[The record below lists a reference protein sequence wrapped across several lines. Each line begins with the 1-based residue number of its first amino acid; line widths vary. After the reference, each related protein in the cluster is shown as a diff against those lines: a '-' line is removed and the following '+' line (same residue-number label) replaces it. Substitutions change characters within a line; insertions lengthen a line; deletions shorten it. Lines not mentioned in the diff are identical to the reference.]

1 MAELKKDQKPKKTRS
16 KRLMPDQVAYSRFET
31 MPGRQAQVDL
41 AAFKITEPSGR
52 TSTVYL
58 FLMLLGYC
66 RAMYGEFV
74 QRCTQESFLDCHKRA
89 FHYLGGVPD
98 EVLYDNMQVHFNINL
113 QHLAHHFGF
122 TPKVC
127 PPYCSRVKGQG
138 GTSRRLHSRELLAR
152 LRVQLDR
159 AGEPGS
165 VCLARQGGQHPRPC
179 MSPAA
184 DRRTLAAGEGQSPQ
198 ASRCGNILNF

>member
-1 MAELKKDQKPKKTRS
+1 MAELKKDQKPNKTRS
-16 KRLMPDQVAYSRFET
+16 KRLMPDQVSYIRIET
-31 MPGRQAQVDL
+31 MPGRQAQVDW
-41 AAFKITEPSGR
+41 AVFKTTEPSGR

-98 EVLYDNMQVHFNINL
+98 EVLYDNMKVKFNINL

-122 TPKVC
+122 TSKVC
-127 PPYCSRVKGQG
+127 PLSLGEGQG
-138 GTSRRLHSRELLAR
+138 GTFRRLHSREFLAR

-165 VCLARQGGQHPRPC
+165 VCLARQCGQHPRPWN
-179 MSPAA
+179 SPAA
-184 DRRTLAAGEGQSPQ
+184 DRRTLAAGEGKSPQ

>member
-16 KRLMPDQVAYSRFET
+16 NRLMPDQVAYSRIET
-31 MPGRQAQVDL
+31 MPGRQAQVDW
-41 AAFKITEPSGR
+41 ADFKITPGRR

-58 FLMLLGYC
+58 FLMLLGYS

-74 QRCTQESFLDCHKRA
+74 QRCTCTLERFLDCHKRA

-122 TPKVC
+122 GTGAR
-127 PPYCSRVKGQG
+127 PPCQV
-138 GTSRRLHSRELLAR
+138 EMA
-152 LRVQLDR
+152 
-159 AGEPGS
+159 
-165 VCLARQGGQHPRPC
+165 
-179 MSPAA
+179 
-184 DRRTLAAGEGQSPQ
+184 
-198 ASRCGNILNF
+198 